1 MAISRQRLTAPLV
14 RGNMPE
20 EHAAEFSNGLVE
32 EVERELEPLATKVEV
47 NEAIAQATEPLAR
60 AITEMAQAI
69 NDLRNELRL
78 EMRDLRSDMNEEL
91 SKLRSD
97 TNEEIGKLR
106 VEAAERE
113 ARMARMVL
121 TMTGINIG
129 AIATAVGIVLGF
141 N

>member
-1 MAISRQRLTAPLV
+1 MAISRQRLTAPLM
-14 RGNMPE
+14 RGNVPE
-20 EHAAEFSNGLVE
+20 EHATEFSNGLVE
-32 EVERELEPLATKVEV
+32 EVERELEPLATKVEM

-60 AITEMAQAI
+60 AINELVRAV
-69 NDLRNELRL
+69 NELRL

-91 SKLRSD
+91 GKLRSEMY
-97 TNEEIGKLR
+97 EEVGKLR

>member
-14 RGNMPE
+14 RGNVPE

-60 AITEMAQAI
+60 AINGLTQAI
-69 NDLRNELRL
+69 NDL
-78 EMRDLRSDMNEEL
+78 
-91 SKLRSD
+91 
-97 TNEEIGKLR
+97 G

-113 ARMARMVL
+113 ARMTRMVL
-121 TMTGINIG
+121 TVTGINIA
-129 AIATAVGIVLGF
+129 AIATGVGIVLGF

>member
-14 RGNMPE
+14 RGNVPE

-32 EVERELEPLATKVEV
+32 EVERELEPLATKVEM

-60 AITEMAQAI
+60 AINELVRAV
-69 NDLRNELRL
+69 NELRL
-78 EMRDLRSDMNEEL
+78 EMRDLRSEMYEEV
-91 SKLRSD
+91 
-97 TNEEIGKLR
+97 GKLR

-129 AIATAVGIVLGF
+129 AIATGVGIVLGF